1 MGANDIPWD
10 GIATRDL
17 HARNNLACRYPRNEP
32 VSFFPL
38 YRTHKPTLRSS
49 ITLDLARDYPFDRL
63 EAVKLKAFQVE
74 HDVARQVS
82 PAHGG
87 SPPDAERIIVL
98 HIRGVITEMRGN
110 AATHGA
116 FAVLSTGEKLHPDL
130 QPLHYDRAG
139 SLSTHVFKEEELVGQ
154 KSVTFDISDFAGNPI
169 DSSKL
174 MLWFDITVR

>member
-1 MGANDIPWD
+1 MQ
-10 GIATRDL
+10 
-17 HARNNLACRYPRNEP
+17 
-32 VSFFPL
+32 
-38 YRTHKPTLRSS
+38 SS
-49 ITLDLARDYPFDRL
+49 ITINLATNGSFDRINR
-63 EAVKLKAFQVE
+63 VTLKAFQVE
-74 HDVARQVS
+74 HATS
-82 PAHGG
+82 
-87 SPPDAERIIVL
+87 AERIIVL
-98 HIRGVITEMRGN
+98 RIRGVTTEMLGN